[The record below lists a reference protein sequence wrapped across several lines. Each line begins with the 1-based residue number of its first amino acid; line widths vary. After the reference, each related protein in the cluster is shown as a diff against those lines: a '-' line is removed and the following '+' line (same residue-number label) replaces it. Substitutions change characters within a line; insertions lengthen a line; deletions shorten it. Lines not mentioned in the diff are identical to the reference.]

1 MASYAKQAWSVTR
14 ARNLVSRNGEETAMA
29 EKTIQDRIEETAAGA
44 SEVII
49 DGQKTIAQPI
59 PDLIAA
65 DKHVAAQAAATRS
78 ALPIRYA
85 KIRPGSPIG

>member
-1 MASYAKQAWSVTR
+1 
-14 ARNLVSRNGEETAMA
+14 MA

-44 SEVII
+44 SEVIV

-65 DKHVAAQAAATRS
+65 DKHVAAQTAASSS
-78 ALPIRYA
+78 ALPIRVG
-85 KIRPGSPIG
+85 KLRPGSSIS